1 MQLLEE
7 ILILHRELG
16 EKLAALCTPRDAKQ
30 AKQAVCQSAPLNPTR
45 ADQVAE
51 RTLALLQGLRE
62 NPDARYDCQ
71 VMPEWNRLTISRYL
85 KRAKAAGYVE
95 ADSRTLTPKGLEH
108 LAKNQGN
115 Q

>member
-16 EKLAALCTPRDAKQ
+16 EKLDALCTPRNAKQ

-45 ADQVAE
+45 ADQVAKHM
-51 RTLALLQGLRE
+51 LALLRKLHE
-62 NPDARYDCQ
+62 NPDAKADYQ
-71 VMPEWNRLTISRYL
+71 VSPEWNRVAVSRYL
-85 KRAKAAGYVE
+85 RRLRGAGYVE
-95 ADSRTLTPKGLEH
+95 ADSRALTQAGLEH

>member
-16 EKLAALCTPRDAKQ
+16 EKLAALCTPR
-30 AKQAVCQSAPLNPTR
+30 NPKR
-45 ADQVAE
+45 AE
-51 RTLALLQGLRE
+51 RVAKHMLALLRKLHE
-62 NPDARYDCQ
+62 NPDAKADYQ
-71 VMPEWNRLTISRYL
+71 VSPEWNRVAVSRYL
-85 KRAKAAGYVE
+85 RRLRGAGYVE
-95 ADSRTLTPKGLEH
+95 ADSRALTQAGLEH